1 MYELE
6 LAICENEGI
15 EQFEELELGPLL
27 KHPLVMHY
35 FSLSSDVTEV
45 LQIKTEDIISYLHKF
60 VDTRRGKEVKIDE
73 LLDYIA
79 SKRSVASR
87 EMLQVRIQSLGYVV
101 HTVLQYIRKLI

>member
-1 MYELE
+1 MYELQ

-101 HTVLQYIRKLI
+101 HTVRILIAVY